1 MEIRSPTNAF
11 ISVDF
16 PTLGFPMIFTNPAL
30 CIKCVKGTDFFS
42 NFVSVMEDLHKYL
55 QEQLKVYPL
64 AAANYEKLRSVRTK
78 EFKFDRFTIFVHFNP
93 ARAVSSLAKL
103 DAKSIAE
110 RPCFLCEK
118 NRPAEQ
124 GSIDFKGKYDIC
136 VNPFPIC
143 TEHYTVIS
151 KIHEPQKLSNAKIDD
166 FFDLAEACKG
176 WVALY
181 NGAKSGASAPD
192 HFHFQLGCT
201 EYFTYPV
208 ETPMPG
214 LINKISFFCKTKD
227 EAAAK
232 LKNTLNALS
241 DGKWNPDAT
250 TLEEACEPQI
260 NMFCEYTNGGFMT
273 TLFPRKCHRPRQ
285 FFAED
290 ETKILISPG
299 AIDMTGHLIV
309 AREEDFEKI
318 TKDILID
325 VYNQVTNGI

>member
-1 MEIRSPTNAF
+1 
-11 ISVDF
+11 
-16 PTLGFPMIFTNPAL
+16 
-30 CIKCVKGTDFFS
+30 
-42 NFVSVMEDLHKYL
+42 MEDLHKYL
-55 QEQLKVYPL
+55 QEQLEVYPL
-64 AAANYEKLRSVRTK
+64 AATNYEKLKSVRTK
-78 EFKFDRFTIFVHFNP
+78 EFKFDGFSIFVHFNP

-124 GSIDFKGKYDIC
+124 GSIDFKGRYDIC

-151 KIHEPQKLSNAKIDD
+151 KIHEPQKLNDSKIED

-176 WVALY
+176 WLALY

-192 HFHFQLGCT
+192 HFHFQLGCV

-208 ETPMPG
+208 DTPMPG
-214 LINKISFFCKTKD
+214 LINKVSFFCKTKN
-227 EAAAK
+227 EAVAK
-232 LKNTLNALS
+232 LKETLSTMS
-241 DGKWNPDAT
+241 DDK
-250 TLEEACEPQI
+250 I
-260 NMFCEYTNGGFMT
+260 NMFCEYKNGGFMT
-273 TLFPRKCHRPRQ
+273 TIFPRACHRPRQ

-290 ETKILISPG
+290 DTKILISPG

-325 VYNQVTNGI
+325 VYRQVTARG

>member
-1 MEIRSPTNAF
+1 MT
-11 ISVDF
+11 
-16 PTLGFPMIFTNPAL
+16 
-30 CIKCVKGTDFFS
+30 
-42 NFVSVMEDLHKYL
+42 DLHKYL
-55 QEQLKVYPL
+55 EEQLLVYPK
-64 AAANYEKLRSVRTK
+64 AAENYGKLKLIKTK
-78 EFKFDRFTIFVHFNP
+78 EFEFDGYKVFVHFNP

-143 TEHYTVIS
+143 TEHFTVIS
-151 KIHEPQKLSNAKIDD
+151 KIHELQKLNSDKIED
-166 FFDLAEACKG
+166 FFDLAEDFKG

-192 HFHFQLGCT
+192 HFHFQLGCA

-214 LINKISFFCKTKD
+214 LINKISFFYKTKS
-227 EAAAK
+227 EAAIK
-232 LKNTLNALS
+232 LKEILNTLS
-241 DGKWNPDAT
+241 DDS
-250 TLEEACEPQI
+250 I
-260 NMFCEYTNGGFMT
+260 NMFCEYKNGGFMT
-273 TLFPRKCHRPRQ
+273 TIFPRACHRPRQ

-290 ETKILISPG
+290 DTKILISPG

-309 AREEDFEKI
+309 AREEDFNKI

-325 VYNQVTNGI
+325 VYNQVSK

>member
-1 MEIRSPTNAF
+1 MT
-11 ISVDF
+11 
-16 PTLGFPMIFTNPAL
+16 
-30 CIKCVKGTDFFS
+30 
-42 NFVSVMEDLHKYL
+42 DLHKYL
-55 QEQLKVYPL
+55 QEQLLVYPK
-64 AAANYEKLRSVRTK
+64 AAENYSKLKQVKTK
-78 EFKFDRFTIFVHFNP
+78 EFDFGDFKVFVHFNP

-110 RPCFLCEK
+110 RPCFLCVK

-124 GSIDFKGKYDIC
+124 GSIDFNSRYDIC

-143 TEHYTVIS
+143 TEHFTVIS
-151 KIHEPQKLSNAKIDD
+151 KIHEPQKLNSDKIDD
-166 FFDLAEACKG
+166 FFDLAETFKG
-176 WVALY
+176 WVVLY

-214 LINKISFFCKTKD
+214 LINKISFFCKTKS
-227 EAAAK
+227 ESIAK
-232 LKNTLNALS
+232 LKETLNTLS

-250 TLEEACEPQI
+250 TLEDAFEPQI
-260 NMFCEYTNGGFMT
+260 NLFCEYKNGGFMT
-273 TLFPRKCHRPRQ
+273 TIFPRACHRPRQ

-290 ETKILISPG
+290 DTKILISPG

-309 AREEDFEKI
+309 AREEDFDKI

-325 VYNQVTNGI
+325 VYNQVSKR